1 MEQIVWHFEGGLDLA
16 DFTLMRPLVAS
27 LVTVSGG
34 VSLREARSL
43 ESERLLIVL
52 VRQGVILTDLVVV
65 FSNYLVLDRE
75 TCNELTV

>member
-1 MEQIVWHFEGGLDLA
+1 MEQIVRHFEGGLDLA

-27 LVTVSGG
+27 LVTVPGG

-52 VRQGVILTDLVVV
+52 VRQRVILTDLVVV
-65 FSNYLVLDRE
+65 FANYIILNRE
-75 TCNELTV
+75 TCYELTV